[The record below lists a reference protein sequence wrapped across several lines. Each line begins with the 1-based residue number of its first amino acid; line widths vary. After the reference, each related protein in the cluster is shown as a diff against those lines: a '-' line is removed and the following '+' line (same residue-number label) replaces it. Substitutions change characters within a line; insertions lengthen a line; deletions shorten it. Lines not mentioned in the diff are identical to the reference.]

1 MSEGSYRPVSI
12 ALIVCRETPTAVA
25 SACWERPCSPLSS
38 LTLHFG
44 TLIGVIAGVPLPVA
58 MLAAIAGT
66 LVSMLAFVF
75 AASTARRTVLARRA
89 SADGDATPEPSARRQ
104 RVKRM
109 LDRFG
114 VPGVSLLGPMVVP
127 NQFTSSILVSLGANR
142 TAVIVWTSISIVMW
156 STIFALLG
164 QLGLTALS

>member
-1 MSEGSYRPVSI
+1 MHEALVDFIQSLPVW
-12 ALIVCRETPTAVA
+12 LQWLGGMAVA
-25 SACWERPCSPLSS
+25 AIPFVES
-38 LTLHFG
+38 HFG

-58 MLAAIAGT
+58 MLAAIAGN

-89 SADGDATPEPSARRQ
+89 PADADATPEPSARRQ

-156 STIFALLG
+156 SAIFALFG